1 MNFELKK
8 ELPLVGIILLPFIYL
23 AFIWNTL
30 PEKVPTHWSIKGDID
45 HWGDKTFLIG
55 VPFMFPVFVYVLFL
69 IIPKIDPKK
78 RIALMGRKFDQI
90 KFIVVLFASVLALFV
105 IYCSKSLSFS
115 SPNFVFVLIGI
126 LFIAMGNYFKVIQP
140 NYFLGIRTPWTLE
153 NNEVWKLTHVFAGKL
168 WLIGGSLIVLGAL
181 LFEAEFLGTVF
192 IVFVT
197 ILAFIPMVYSYIVF
211 KEIEKRDKI
220 SN

>member
-1 MNFELKK
+1 MNATLKK
-8 ELPLVGIILLPFIYL
+8 EVPIIGIVLLPFIYL
-23 AFIWNTL
+23 AFIWNSL
-30 PEKVPTHWSIKGDID
+30 PEKIPTHWSAKGDID
-45 HWGDKTFLIG
+45 HWGDKSFLIS
-55 VPFMFPVFVYVLFL
+55 VPFMLPVFMYVLFL

-78 RIALMGRKFDQI
+78 KISLMGGKFHQI
-90 KFIVVLFASVLALFV
+90 KFVFVLFASVLALFV

-115 SPNFVFVLIGI
+115 SPKFVFVLIGI

-168 WLIGGSLIVLGAL
+168 WFIGGLLIVLGAL
-181 LFEAEFLGTVF
+181 LFETAFFGTVF

-197 ILAFIPMVYSYIVF
+197 VLAAVPMVYSYFKF
-211 KEIEKRDKI
+211 KELEKKK
-220 SN
+220 